1 MKRFMPYQ
9 AHSYIHSGR
18 ASERA
23 EQKQRA
29 FLYTPFSLNRPPL
42 IRSAYDSRYYTYS
55 REINQSRLI
64 IYIQSNHRFDFIIFT
79 PLFQSVFSASLL
91 FVSQALKC
99 TTVKFPVY
107 PRLPSVCIPDIRSCR
122 NAFPLSAFLSAAARI
137 QSP

>member
-1 MKRFMPYQ
+1 MPYQ
-9 AHSYIHSGR
+9 AHSYIHGGR

-29 FLYTPFSLNRPPL
+29 FFDTPFSLNRPPL
-42 IRSAYDSRYYTYS
+42 IRSAYDSRYYAYS

-64 IYIQSNHRFDFIIFT
+64 LYIQSNHRFDFIIFT

-107 PRLPSVCIPDIRSCR
+107 PRLPSVCIPDIRSYR
-122 NAFPLSAFLSAAARI
+122 NAFPLSAFLSEAGRI

>member
-1 MKRFMPYQ
+1 MKCFMPYQ

-29 FLYTPFSLNRPPL
+29 FLNTPFSLNRPPF
-42 IRSAYDSRYYTYS
+42 IRNTDNRRYYAYN

-64 IYIQSNHRFDFIIFT
+64 LYIQSNHRFDFIIFT

-107 PRLPSVCIPDIRSCR
+107 PRLPSVCIPDIRSYR
-122 NAFPLSAFLSAAARI
+122 NAFPLSAFLSAAARR

>member
-1 MKRFMPYQ
+1 MPYK
-9 AHSYIHSGR
+9 AHRYVHSDR

-29 FLYTPFSLNRPPL
+29 FLNTPFSLNRPPL
-42 IRSAYDSRYYTYS
+42 IRNADNRRYYAYNS
-55 REINQSRLI
+55 EINQSCLI

-99 TTVKFPVY
+99 TTVRFPVY
-107 PRLPSVCIPDIRSCR
+107 PRPPFVCTPDIRSYR
-122 NAFPLSAFLSAAARI
+122 NAFPLSAFLSEEGRI
-137 QSP
+137 QRP

>member
-1 MKRFMPYQ
+1 MPYK
-9 AHSYIHSGR
+9 AHSYIHGGR

-23 EQKQRA
+23 EQKERA
-29 FLYTPFSLNRPPL
+29 FTDTPFPLNRPPL
-42 IRSAYDSRYYTYS
+42 IRSADDSRYYAYS

-64 IYIQSNHRFDFIIFT
+64 TYIQSNHRFDFIIFT

-122 NAFPLSAFLSAAARI
+122 NAFPLSAFLSAAARR